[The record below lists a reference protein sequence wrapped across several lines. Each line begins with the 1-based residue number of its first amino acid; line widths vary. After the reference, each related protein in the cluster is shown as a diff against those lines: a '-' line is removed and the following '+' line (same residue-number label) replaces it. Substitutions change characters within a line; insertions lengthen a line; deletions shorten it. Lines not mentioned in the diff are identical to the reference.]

1 MPRGHTDYS
10 WNSFRLRA
18 KKVKNESVR
27 VEITKQINSVK
38 KKQVIIFRGENKTKN
53 IYEAKKFAGETK
65 NAVVV
70 IGG

>member
-1 MPRGHTDYS
+1 MPRGIHKYS
-10 WNSFRLRA
+10 WESFLEKA
-18 KKVKNESVR
+18 KKIKDESVR